1 MRSWLVKDARAHFS
15 DVIDGA
21 LRGEPQ
27 RVSRRGKGAV
37 VVVSEEEWARLA
49 KPAPKMTLGEYLATF
64 PLTAEEWQE
73 IAPARHRQ
81 RRDPFEGTD

>member
-49 KPAPKMTLGEYLATF
+49 KPAPK
-64 PLTAEEWQE
+64 LTAEEWQE